1 VSTSAEFTAA
11 TEAPVGISI
20 TAGQPTAEEIA
31 VLSAVFSALA
41 SQGATTTA
49 PAETETRGGRIRR
62 RRELSGHSLPWKV
75 GRS

>member
-1 VSTSAEFTAA
+1 MTSTAA

-31 VLSAVFSALA
+31 VLTAVFSALA
-41 SQGATTTA
+41 GQGAINTA